1 MAISIEAEEKDSNVP
16 DDAGR
21 VEDVNIM
28 GEGPY
33 PFTYPPMGK
42 VYGAELRVRAFK
54 EDKDKERYLTDVFME
69 WLERGFGPAAWE
81 RLLERIEDDNDKLNP
96 GHLLATFRS
105 LVSAHADRPT
115 TSSNGASPSPWAK
128 ISTDEPSQPES
139 DSSTSDPVTSVT

>member
-1 MAISIEAEEKDSNVP
+1 MAISIEADVP
-16 DDAGR
+16 DAKVADNVGL
-21 VEDVNIM
+21 VEPVNIA

-42 VYGAELRVRAFK
+42 VYGAELRVRGFK
-54 EDKDKERYLTDVFME
+54 TDAEKERYLSDVFME

-81 RLLERIEDDNDKLNP
+81 RLLERIEDDNDPLSP

-105 LVSAHADRPT
+105 LVSAHAGRPT

-128 ISTDEPSQPES
+128 ISTDEPSLPES
-139 DSSTSDPVTSVT
+139 DSSTSDPVTSAT